1 MLQKL
6 RQLDIGPVSYSKVCI
21 LGSLQLGVCT
31 KVIDFF
37 AKFQLNRGSYEG
49 ALEMRGENQDQNKLL
64 EYRTSS
70 SIPGSA
76 AAHTTERVI
85 RL

>member
-1 MLQKL
+1 M
-6 RQLDIGPVSYSKVCI
+6 SYIRVRI
-21 LGSLQLGVCT
+21 LGFQQIRVRIN
-31 KVIDFF
+31 VIDFC

-49 ALEMRGENQDQNKLL
+49 ALEIKGENQDQNKLL

-76 AAHTTERVI
+76 AAHTTEMI
-85 RL
+85 IHL